1 MRPIKIATAVGSTFK
16 SAFEL
21 VDMDGQPIDLT
32 ALGATRVVVSV
43 CGCGVSAEISSD
55 TDDVSF
61 GGDTIQVRFGSLPLR
76 PQGLPYFPKI
86 SYSVPGGGN
95 EVIVGQGFPA
105 TVELTV
111 RC

>member
-1 MRPIKIATAVGSTFK
+1 MRPIKIATALGSTFK

-21 VDMDGQPIDLT
+21 RDFDGQPIDLT

-43 CGCGVSAEISSD
+43 CDPSCSAEISSD
-55 TDDVSF
+55 TDDVTF
-61 GGDTIQVRFGSLPLR
+61 GGDVIEVRFGSLMLKAR
-76 PQGLPYFPKI
+76 GLPYFPKI
-86 SYSVPGGGN
+86 SYSVPDGDN

-105 TVELTV
+105 SVELTV